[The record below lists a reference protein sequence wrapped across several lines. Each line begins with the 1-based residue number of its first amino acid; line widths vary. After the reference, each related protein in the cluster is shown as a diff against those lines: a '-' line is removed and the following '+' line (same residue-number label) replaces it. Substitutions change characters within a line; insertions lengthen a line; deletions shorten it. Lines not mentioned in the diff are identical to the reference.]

1 MGARSHVP
9 GCDADG
15 ATLSRIAPL
24 PPDMRVYYCA
34 IVAAAAAIMIGYDS
48 AFIGTSIAL
57 ASFKKEF
64 GLDTMTSTQFANESA
79 NIVGLPPR
87 PPPPFAPR

>member
-1 MGARSHVP
+1 
-9 GCDADG
+9 
-15 ATLSRIAPL
+15 
-24 PPDMRVYYCA
+24 MRVYYCA

-64 GLDTMTSTQFANESA
+64 GLDTMTATEFANESA
-79 NIVGLPPR
+79 NIASPPR
-87 PPPPFAPR
+87 PFAAATSHPTH